1 MQPLS
6 DLRILDLTQGII
18 GPAATRLLADF
29 GADVLKVEPPGGDWA
44 RAAGPFPGD
53 RPHAEKSGLFLHLNL
68 NKRNFVLDLEAPAG
82 QDRLRDL
89 VGGAEVLVLPGEL
102 PFALP
107 PPGPATAPVRVF
119 VTPFGLTGP

>member
-29 GADVLKVEPPGGDWA
+29 GADVLKVELPGGDWA

-68 NKRNFVLDLEAPAG
+68 NKRNVVLDLEAPAG
-82 QDRLRDL
+82 LAPAGRPIPVRSLRRQLRPPADQPARLRL
-89 VGGAEVLVLPGEL
+89 HRLER
-102 PFALP
+102 
-107 PPGPATAPVRVF
+107 PA
-119 VTPFGLTGP
+119 